1 MFMAPPQRMPSVDR
15 LDERSKAHAD
25 KLDALEER
33 CAKMEIKL
41 DAIITTLNE
50 ARGGWRMLLVIAA
63 IAGTAGAVLAKA
75 SAWLPTLF
83 R

>member
-1 MFMAPPQRMPSVDR
+1 MAPPQQAPSVDR
-15 LDERSKAHAD
+15 LDERSKAHAE
-25 KLDALEER
+25 KLDALEDR
-33 CAKMEIKL
+33 CAKMEVKL
-41 DAIITTLNE
+41 DAIIATLNE
-50 ARGGWRMLLVIAA
+50 ARGGWRMLIVIAA

>member
-1 MFMAPPQRMPSVDR
+1 MPPPSQTPSVDR
-15 LDERSKAHAD
+15 LDERSRAHAD

-33 CAKMEIKL
+33 CAKMELKL
-41 DAIITTLNE
+41 DAIIATLNE
-50 ARGGWRMLLVIAA
+50 ARGGWRMLIVIAA
-63 IAGTAGAVLAKA
+63 IAGTAGALLTKA

>member
-1 MFMAPPQRMPSVDR
+1 MAPPARTPSVDR

-25 KLDALEER
+25 KLDALEQR

-41 DAIITTLNE
+41 DAIIKTLNE
-50 ARGGWRMLLVIAA
+50 ARGGWRMLILIAG
-63 IAGTAGAVLAKA
+63 IAGTAGAILTKA
-75 SAWLPTLF
+75 GTWLPTMF

>member
-1 MFMAPPQRMPSVDR
+1 MSMAPQRMPSVDR

-25 KLDALEER
+25 KLDALEVR
-33 CAKMEIKL
+33 CAKIELKL
-41 DAIITTLNE
+41 DAIIATLDE
-50 ARGGWRMLLVIAA
+50 ARGGWRMLVLIAG
-63 IAGTAGAVLAKA
+63 IAGTTGAVLTKA

>member
-1 MFMAPPQRMPSVDR
+1 MAPPSQTPSVDR

-25 KLDALEER
+25 KLDALEVR
-33 CAKMEIKL
+33 CAKMELKL

-50 ARGGWRMLLVIAA
+50 ARGGWRMLIIVAG
-63 IAGTAGAVLAKA
+63 IAGTAGAILTKA
-75 SAWLPTLF
+75 SAWLPALF

>member
-1 MFMAPPQRMPSVDR
+1 MSMAPPQRMPSVAR

-25 KLDALEER
+25 KLDALQVR
-33 CAKMEIKL
+33 CVKIEIKL
-41 DAIITTLNE
+41 DAILTTLNE
-50 ARGGWRMLLVIAA
+50 ARGGWRMLIVIAG
-63 IAGTAGAVLAKA
+63 IAGTAGAVITKA

>member
-1 MFMAPPQRMPSVDR
+1 MAPPQQLPSVDR

-25 KLDALEER
+25 KLDALEIR
-33 CAKMEIKL
+33 CAKMELKL

-50 ARGGWRMLLVIAA
+50 ARGGWRMLILIAG
-63 IAGTAGAVLAKA
+63 IAGTAGAVLTKA

>member
-1 MFMAPPQRMPSVDR
+1 MAPPQQTPSVDR

-25 KLDALEER
+25 KLDALEAR

-41 DAIITTLNE
+41 DSIIKTLNE
-50 ARGGWRMLLVIAA
+50 ARGGWRMLIIIAA
-63 IAGTAGAVLAKA
+63 IAGTSGAVLTKA

>member
-1 MFMAPPQRMPSVDR
+1 MAPPAQSPSVDR

-25 KLDALEER
+25 KLDALEQR

-41 DAIITTLNE
+41 DSIIKTLNE
-50 ARGGWRMLLVIAA
+50 ARGGWRMLVLIAA
-63 IAGTAGAVLAKA
+63 IAGTAGAAFTKA
-75 SAWLPTLF
+75 GAWLPTMF

>member
-1 MFMAPPQRMPSVDR
+1 MAPPAQSPSVDR

-25 KLDALEER
+25 KLDALEQR

-41 DAIITTLNE
+41 DAIIKTLNE
-50 ARGGWRMLLVIAA
+50 ARGGWRMLVLIAT
-63 IAGTAGAVLAKA
+63 IAGTAGAAFAKA
-75 SAWLPTLF
+75 GTWLPTMF

>member
-1 MFMAPPQRMPSVDR
+1 MPMAPPQRMPSVDR
-15 LDERSKAHAD
+15 LDERSKAHAE
-25 KLDALEER
+25 KLDALDDR
-33 CAKMEIKL
+33 CAKMEVKL

-50 ARGGWRMLLVIAA
+50 ARGGWRMLIVIAA
-63 IAGTAGAVLAKA
+63 IAGTAGAALTKA

>member
-1 MFMAPPQRMPSVDR
+1 MPMAPPAQTPSVDR

-25 KLDALEER
+25 KLDALEAR

-41 DAIITTLNE
+41 DAIIETLNE
-50 ARGGWRMLLVIAA
+50 ARGGWRMLILIAG
-63 IAGTAGAVLAKA
+63 IAGTAGALIAKA
-75 SAWLPTLF
+75 SAWLPAVF